1 MTNGCFDILH
11 AGHVTD
17 LEQARKLVVT
27 ANGGRVVVLDFLAGV
42 STAGMIE
49 RMGEGRT
56 DR

>member
-1 MTNGCFDILH
+1 
-11 AGHVTD
+11 
-17 LEQARKLVVT
+17 
-27 ANGGRVVVLDFLAGV
+27 VVVLDFLAGV

>member
-27 ANGGRVVVLDFLAGV
+27 ANGGRVGGSFGFPGRGLD
-42 STAGMIE
+42 
-49 RMGEGRT
+49 RRY
-56 DR
+56 DRAHG

>member
-1 MTNGCFDILH
+1 MAVSISSTPGMSPTWSRHGNSSSPPT
-11 AGHVTD
+11 AG
-17 LEQARKLVVT
+17 
-27 ANGGRVVVLDFLAGV
+27 GWVVVLDFLAGV